1 MLTPQDVTN
10 REFDKAVFGGY
21 DIGAVDKF
29 LEELSQD
36 YSALYRD
43 NATLKGKLKVLV
55 DKVEEY
61 RNTEDAMRLALLTA
75 QKTARE
81 LTEEAEAKAAEII
94 AEAQRRGDSLLAEAE
109 KATESRRLEL
119 KASLRDEENAL
130 LNAKRRT
137 GEYLE
142 RLDRAVEEYRES
154 LQHIYDFTEPLGD
167 LPPVQTAP
175 QPEEASAEEEQPAP
189 QPEEAPAE
197 PELSI
202 SVEDVA
208 DMIQRS
214 FESREPEEKP
224 EEPGEEANLPHI
236 DYDNLKFGA
245 DYDRDKKKK

>member
-21 DIGAVDKF
+21 DIGAVDRF

-81 LTEEAEAKAAEII
+81 LTEDAEAKAAEII
-94 AEAQRRGDSLLAEAE
+94 AEAQRKADSFLADAA
-109 KATESRRLEL
+109 KDTESQRLEL

-142 RLDRAVEEYRES
+142 KLAGAMEDYKES
-154 LQHIYDFTEPLGD
+154 LKHIYDFVEPLED
-167 LPPVQTAP
+167 LPPVQAEP
-175 QPEEASAEEEQPAP
+175 EPEEPREEEPAP

-202 SVEDVA
+202 SVDDVA

-214 FESREPEEKP
+214 FEVSEPEEKP
-224 EEPGEEANLPHI
+224 EETAEEANLPHI

>member
-21 DIGAVDKF
+21 DIGAVDSF

-81 LTEEAEAKAAEII
+81 ITEEADRKAAEII
-94 AEAQRRGDSLLAEAE
+94 EEAKRKAENIMADAE
-109 KATESRRLEL
+109 KATEDKRADLLAGL
-119 KASLRDEENAL
+119 KDEDTAL

-137 GEYLE
+137 AEYLQT
-142 RLDRAVEEYRES
+142 LNRAMEDYRRS
-154 LQHIYDFTEPLGD
+154 LTRIYDFAEPLED
-167 LPPVQTAP
+167 LPPAP
-175 QPEEASAEEEQPAP
+175 SAPAPEKKEEEPPAPPPREETPAESAMGISVDDVAKMIEATYNRGAAEEK
-189 QPEEAPAE
+189 E
-197 PELSI
+197 PEP
-202 SVEDVA
+202 VKE
-208 DMIQRS
+208 
-214 FESREPEEKP
+214 
-224 EEPGEEANLPHI
+224 GTLPRI

-245 DYDRDKKKK
+245 DYGKDKKK

>member
-10 REFDKAVFGGY
+10 RVFDKAVFGGY
-21 DIGAVDKF
+21 DIGAVDRF

-81 LTEEAEAKAAEII
+81 LTDDAEAKSAEII
-94 AEAQRRGDSLLAEAE
+94 AEAQRKADAILVDAE
-109 KATESRRLEL
+109 KATEARRQEL
-119 KASLRDEENAL
+119 RESLREEEDAL
-130 LNAKRRT
+130 QNAKRRT

-142 RLDRAVEEYRES
+142 KLAAAMEEHRES
-154 LQHIYDFTEPLGD
+154 LKHIYDFVEPLEE
-167 LPPVQTAP
+167 LPPVQP
-175 QPEEASAEEEQPAP
+175 EPEPEEPKAEEPAP
-189 QPEEAPAE
+189 QAEEAPAE

-202 SVEDVA
+202 SVDAVA

-214 FESREPEEKP
+214 YELQEPEEKP
-224 EEPGEEANLPHI
+224 EEPQEDLNLPRI
-236 DYDNLKFGA
+236 DYDNLKFGV

>member
-21 DIGAVDKF
+21 DIGAVDRF

-81 LTEEAEAKAAEII
+81 ITEKAEADAAEIL
-94 AEAQRRGDSLLAEAE
+94 AEARSKADSLLDEAE
-109 KATESRRLEL
+109 KNTEGRRAEL
-119 KASLRDEENAL
+119 KASLREEENAL
-130 LNAKRRT
+130 LNAKRCT

-142 RLDRAVEEYRES
+142 RLDKAIADYRES
-154 LQHIYDFTEPLGD
+154 LAHIYDFAEPLEE
-167 LPPVQTAP
+167 LPPLQK
-175 QPEEASAEEEQPAP
+175 AEEPQEDEEPAP
-189 QPEEAPAE
+189 VSEE
-197 PELSI
+197 PEPEMGI

-208 DMIQRS
+208 DIIQRS
-214 FESREPEEKP
+214 FDVPEPEEK
-224 EEPGEEANLPHI
+224 ETERGGDDLPHI

-245 DYDRDKKKK
+245 DYGKKK

>member
-29 LEELSQD
+29 LEEVFQD

-43 NATLKGKLKVLV
+43 NATLKSKLKVLV

-81 LTEEAEAKAAEII
+81 LTEDAEKKSAQILAEARAKA
-94 AEAQRRGDSLLAEAE
+94 DSLLEQAE
-109 KATESRRLEL
+109 KDAETRRLEL
-119 KASLRDEENAL
+119 KEDLRDEEAAL
-130 LNAKRRT
+130 LNAKRKT
-137 GEYLE
+137 AGYLE
-142 RLDRAVEEYRES
+142 SLRKAGESFQES
-154 LQHIYDFTEPLGD
+154 LAHIYDFAEPLEA
-167 LPPVQTAP
+167 LPPLAPPQVQ
-175 QPEEASAEEEQPAP
+175 EDK
-189 QPEEAPAE
+189 PAE
-197 PELSI
+197 PEVREEEVIPEPELGI

-214 FESREPEEKP
+214 FDVGNAQAG
-224 EEPGEEANLPHI
+224 GEDAKEDNLPRI
-236 DYDNLKFGA
+236 DYENLKFGA
-245 DYDRDKKKK
+245 DYAKDRKK

>member
-1 MLTPQDVTN
+1 MLTPQDVTS

-21 DIGAVDKF
+21 DIGAVDRF
-29 LEELSQD
+29 REELSQD

-81 LTEEAEAKAAEII
+81 MTEEAEGKAAEII
-94 AEAQRRGDSLLAEAE
+94 AEARRKADLILVDAEQATEDRRSELKDSLRE
-109 KATESRRLEL
+109 
-119 KASLRDEENAL
+119 EENAL
-130 LNAKRRT
+130 LNARRKT
-137 GEYLE
+137 AEYLAK
-142 RLDRAVEEYRES
+142 LEEASSAYRES
-154 LQHIYDFTEPLGD
+154 LTRIYDFAEPLEE
-167 LPPVQTAP
+167 LPPLRTAP
-175 QPEEASAEEEQPAP
+175 EPPEPKPQEAAP

-197 PELSI
+197 PDLGI
-202 SVEDVA
+202 SVDAVA
-208 DMIQRS
+208 DIIQRS
-214 FESREPEEKP
+214 FDTGEPEEKP
-224 EEPGEEANLPHI
+224 EADLPRI